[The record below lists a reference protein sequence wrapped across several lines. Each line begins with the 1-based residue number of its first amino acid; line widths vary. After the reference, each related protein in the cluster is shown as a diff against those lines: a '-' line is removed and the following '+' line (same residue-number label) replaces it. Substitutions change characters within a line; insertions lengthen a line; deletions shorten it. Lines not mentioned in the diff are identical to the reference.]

1 MTRDKIKTQQSE
13 NYKNFG
19 LAVLIIVGVIICF
32 FIISAIAHFGFSH
45 GIEDSKGVNSLAY
58 ETGFAIGK
66 STSKFLYYY
75 FYSGMFF
82 GNLFAL
88 VASLEKRNSFRLVLL
103 HGILGWGYIIYYT
116 ITRKTIFTN

>member
-1 MTRDKIKTQQSE
+1 MNKNKNISQQTK

-32 FIISAIAHFGFSH
+32 FLISAIAHFGFSH

-66 STSKFLYYY
+66 STKKLVNYYI
-75 FYSGMFF
+75 YSGMFF
-82 GNLFAL
+82 GNILAL
-88 VASLEKRNSFRLVLL
+88 VASFEKRNSFRLVLL